1 MHTLVR
7 RTNRRTE
14 LLTIRMTMQERG
26 EIQDV
31 AQAHGVAVAELVR
44 AYVRA
49 ELAIL
54 KSAVEPKGA
63 RK

>member
-1 MHTLVR
+1 
-7 RTNRRTE
+7 
-14 LLTIRMTMQERG
+14 MTMQERG